1 MSGVQTITIGADEG
15 DQRIDRWLKK
25 RFPQLTQGAVEK
37 MCRTGQLRVD
47 GGRVKANTRIETGQE
62 VRVPPLPDAAA
73 PVPARAK
80 KPAVKQSDAEMIQS
94 AVLWRDE
101 HIIALNKPPGLP
113 SQGGSGQG
121 DRHVDGLTEAL
132 MFGYKDRP
140 KLVHRLDKDTSGV
153 LLLARTDRIA
163 RALSEA
169 FRHRLTRKIY
179 WAAVAGVPHP
189 RMGSIKYGLV
199 KAPGRGR
206 MGEGEKMVAVH
217 PGEVADPEGGAG
229 GDEAEDAP
237 RRGPRNP
244 GEGVGRAAGQLERVI
259 GDPDQSLQRRVG
271 AAQQRPQVVVLP
283 EEGVEAAAHRALAVP
298 GRPGPDPAAQ
308 LGLCL
313 QQGDRHTA
321 FSQPGGSREPRDAAT
336 DHHYP
341 GTPLA
346 GTTGGRRID
355 PDCPGV
361 PARSPRLHDSALNSR
376 RPRTSQRITPAVI
389 SANPKPKSS
398 IGMSQGN
405 LIRENCS
412 GW

>member
-1 MSGVQTITIGADEG
+1 MSGVQTITIGPDEG

-25 RFPQLTQGAVEK
+25 KFPQLTQGAVEK

-47 GGRVKANTRIETGQE
+47 GGRVKANSRIETGQE

-73 PVPARAK
+73 PAPARAK
-80 KPAVKQSDAEMIQS
+80 KPGVKQSDAEMIQS

-101 HIIALNKPPGLP
+101 HIIALNKPAGLP

-132 MFGYKDRP
+132 MFGYKDKP

-217 PGEVADPEGGAG
+217 PNEVATTEGAKRAHTDYAVLDALG
-229 GDEAEDAP
+229 GRVSWAAMVPVTGRTHQLRAHMAEIGHP
-237 RRGPRNP
+237 I
-244 GEGVGRAAGQLERVI
+244 VGDGKYGGSGQENL
-259 GDPDQSLQRRVG
+259 GDG
-271 AAQQRPQVVVLP
+271 W
-283 EEGVEAAAHRALAVP
+283 G
-298 GRPGPDPAAQ
+298 AQ
-308 LGLCL
+308 LGGEISRKLHL
-313 QQGDRHTA
+313 HARSLSLTHPITKQKMTFTA
-321 FSQPGGSREPRDAAT
+321 PLP
-336 DHHYP
+336 DHMKRTWKTL
-341 GTPLA
+341 GWLEN
-346 GTTGGRRID
+346 D
-355 PDCPGV
+355 V
-361 PARSPRLHDSALNSR
+361 PADPFEDAR
-376 RPRTSQRITPAVI
+376 
-389 SANPKPKSS
+389 
-398 IGMSQGN
+398 
-405 LIRENCS
+405 
-412 GW
+412 